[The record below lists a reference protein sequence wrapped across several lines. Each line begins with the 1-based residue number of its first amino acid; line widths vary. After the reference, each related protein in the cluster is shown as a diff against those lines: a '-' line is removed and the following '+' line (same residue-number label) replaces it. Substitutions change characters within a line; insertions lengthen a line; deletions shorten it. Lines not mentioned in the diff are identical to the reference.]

1 MAIIQ
6 ISKIIHRTGANV
18 DLPQLDEGEL
28 GFATDDRKLYIGN
41 DPNLYPALANGLTT
55 QTEILTEISS
65 INWSKIDGTG
75 NSTLN
80 FNEPIIDGQL
90 FVANNN
96 TWTNAGGPTGTLTID
111 LGDADNV
118 LLRGGLNGYVLTT
131 DGTGNL
137 SWQGSGVITYGIAN
151 VSKANPAVVTTT
163 GNNAVTTGV
172 AVTIFGV
179 SGMTQLP
186 TAGANGTNKFYAYKI
201 SSTTFSLYSD
211 VGLTAPVNSGGF
223 SPAIANTGNAV
234 VSFYQSGIG
243 LPGGSNTQIQ
253 FNDGFGTFGGSA
265 NYTFNKVTNTLRVV
279 GNANV
284 TNLNATSTINGNLN
298 GPIGVST
305 ANTGAFTTITTTST
319 ISASGNVNT
328 TGNVSV
334 LGNIVSSR
342 NITGNNVTISNNL
355 TTGNLSINGNIQSN
369 LIPNANVTYNLG
381 NNTNRWND
389 LYLAGNTVYLGNLTL
404 SVDANGLNIPANI
417 VASNANLGN
426 TVRANFITGTLT
438 SSSQPNITSIGALAN
453 LSVTGNVN
461 LGNVANVKL
470 SGGVAN
476 YVLTTDGSSNLSWQP
491 TQFIA
496 TPAAGGNRQVQ
507 FNDDDDLNGDGL
519 FQYNKTTN
527 TLAVPIITATT
538 VSVTGNVASANLSVS
553 TNLAANVISA
563 TGTIT
568 SANLNTGIISTTG
581 NITSSANVNAGSV
594 SASGNVNANRLNAN
608 LVGTGALTATG
619 NTQINGTL
627 SVGNTATF
635 SQNANISGN
644 LVVSGNITGNNITSN
659 SVTSPSIIGN
669 AANLG
674 NLSVTGNATINAAN
688 ISTNLNVTNTINA
701 TQVNANLTGI
711 MSNGTSNAQFTAIN
725 GSFAVSVGGN
735 PNVLT
740 VTNSSI
746 SAAGNIT
753 AAGAIAASNLIIS
766 GNANIASGNIN
777 ATGNINA
784 NSSIAANGNVNGNN
798 LNSTNNISA
807 AGNVTANNF
816 FGRIQGALANGNSNV
831 SIATANGNIVLTSGG
846 NSTLTVTPANITVS
860 GNTVIAG
867 NTTTINLTASGNIN
881 ANNVIATSNI
891 AANNLSLSGTI
902 TSGAIT
908 SNGLISTTGNVSAG
922 NLNITANSSIA
933 SGNLNVAGNITG
945 NNSNIA
951 NMYGNFISING
962 LANVVTLNAN
972 GSISS
977 TGNVTSAANVNA
989 NNASVGN
996 LITAGALTVTANV
1009 QGGNFNA
1016 SNAITAGGSL
1026 LVNSITSNTTISAG
1040 GNVSVTGNVAVA
1052 QAITATGN
1060 ISTSANLTVAVNAN
1074 VNGNL
1079 RVDGNVSSNLIPSA
1093 NNTYNLGTPTQR
1105 WQDLYLSNSTI
1116 YLGTTTL
1123 SANASGISI
1132 SGNVNSGN
1140 LSTGNI
1146 NATGVA
1152 SVVGVVASG
1161 NVLAGNVNAVTNATV
1176 GGSLIVTQWA
1186 NSGNITTTRV
1196 IANGNITTSA
1206 NLSVTGLTT
1215 VTGNVDAGNLITAGL
1230 VSATGNVDAGNL
1242 ITAGLV
1248 SATGNVDAGNLITAG
1263 LITSTGNITG
1273 GNILTAGAI
1282 SAAGNANVN
1291 VMYAASNIITAASL
1305 NANSGLVS
1313 SQTLKVTNNA
1323 NIGTANIT
1331 TVDSHLSPSGV
1342 TNWTLG
1348 APGSPWRAVYAG
1360 ANGVVISNVAIT
1372 SDGSNIEI
1380 PNVEIDIARVNSFV
1394 ATTSA
1399 NLGPIGNFKVTGGSN
1414 GQILRTDGTGNLSFI
1429 NPALIVLP
1437 VGTNTQ
1443 VQFNDND
1450 ALGASSSLTFNKTTS
1465 TLFATQITGNGIGIS
1480 NIAGAN
1486 VSGAVLSAVVAQ
1498 NVTACN
1504 QPNITSVGTLT
1515 SLSVSGNL
1523 SAGNA
1528 NLGNLAS
1535 ANFVSG
1541 ILTSTSQPNITLLGP
1556 LTGLTVSNITGQV
1569 NLAYTSDIQLGNIGN
1584 IHITGGANGQFLRT
1598 DGLGNLYWSVA
1609 QASRLDNGNSNI
1621 SIDLNGN
1628 ARFNIGGVANTIIIG
1643 RDNHYFTGTTFM
1655 PSLYV
1660 TNYANL
1666 GSVANVKITG
1676 GAGGQVLRTDGAGN
1690 LSWGQAPAAQ
1700 SLLNGGTSVILNPSG
1715 NIGFTVGGVSNV
1727 ITFTNT
1733 GMVGGRISGIT
1744 GLSATGLIQLGALSN
1759 IKIAGGG
1766 VGQVIITDGTGNL
1779 SFTAAPAPIS
1789 VINGSSNIVIDPSGS
1804 VITSIAGTPNVF
1816 VIANTGTTIAGK
1828 VEFSN
1833 VANVTIPGGNA
1844 NQVLTTDGT
1853 GNLSWA
1859 NPPAISF
1866 ISNGTSNLAIDL
1878 NSTIRIGATGTP
1890 NVVVISNT
1898 EMTTSNL
1905 VVTIGANLGYVANLK
1920 LLGGSNGQILIANG
1934 NSGNVEWTTFP
1945 PANLLDQGTSN
1956 VQVNNSNI
1964 VISANGVANV
1974 VNITQTGMT
1983 VTGNVNASRINL
1995 ANIANLKVSGGTS
2008 GQLITTDG
2016 AGNLSFS
2023 SLSNGAAI
2031 ENGTSNVRFSG
2042 VNGTI
2047 LLSVGG
2053 IGNVAIVTS
2062 SGINVAGVINAT
2074 TVNATSI
2081 QTSAGV
2087 TAGGPIIAGGLTST
2101 SGVSAADNINGNNVI
2116 ATSNVN
2122 AAAMSVTGTATIG
2135 NLVAI
2140 SNISADN
2147 LSATSNITSGNLT
2160 TGTVSATGIV
2170 ATGTISSTGNINA
2183 ANSLVTG
2190 TSSVTGNLIA
2200 GNISVIGTLSVPSF
2214 TVPDVNTSGNISA
2227 GGSVTAQNLFIAGT
2241 ANINAGNL
2249 SVSGTIAQA
2258 ATLSAGNLASPG
2270 TVSAAGSVT
2279 GGNIL
2284 TTGIISS
2291 SANIR
2296 APNAFIS
2303 TNANVGNV
2311 FATGTISAA
2320 GNIVGQNIIGN
2331 FTGAIA
2337 NGTSNIRA
2345 PIVNGPI
2352 TVSVGGIA
2360 NSLVVT
2366 NLGAN
2371 VLGYANIGGLITG
2384 ANLSI
2389 TGNITGANL
2398 NGNVF
2403 GSRFTNG
2410 NSNVTINA
2418 NSNVT
2423 VSVAG
2428 VANVLTVTN
2437 AGANIVGS
2445 ANITGAAVVGTG
2457 LTLNASNAAQRFNI
2471 NNAQTPA
2478 TNPMSIYHDGSG
2490 LYVAGTGYTY
2500 FAEGLTY
2507 FQNPASFRGSI
2518 RNDSGT
2524 LTVNASSQLNVANT
2538 TASTTTTNGALVIA
2552 GGVGIAGNLN
2562 IGGVLFGNITGATV
2576 NGFSVGYR
2584 GWPTSNPTTPY
2595 TPVLTD
2601 AGRQL
2606 VYAGAATLN
2615 IPLNSSVAYPI
2626 GTEFKITNNSAGV
2639 ITVTPILGVTLK
2651 LAGTSTV
2658 GTRSVGANGIATL
2671 TKAGTNTWF
2680 ITGAGVT

>member
-28 GFATDDRKLYIGN
+28 GFSTDERKLYIGN
-41 DPNLYPALANGLTT
+41 DPNLYPALANGITT
-55 QTEILTEISS
+55 QTEILTEIST
-65 INWSKIDGTG
+65 INWSKIDGTA

-80 FNEPIIDGQL
+80 LTEPIVDGQL

-96 TWTNAGGPTGTLTID
+96 VWTNAGGPTGTLTID

-151 VSKANPAVVTTT
+151 VSKANPAIVTTT

-201 SSTTFSLYSD
+201 SSNTFSLYSD
-211 VGLTAPVNSGGF
+211 SGLTAPVNSGGF

-234 VSFYQSGIG
+234 VSFYQTGIG
-243 LPGGSNTQIQ
+243 VPGGSNTQVQ
-253 FNDGFGTFGGSA
+253 FNDGFGVFGGAA

-298 GPIGVST
+298 GPIGVSG

-334 LGNIVSSR
+334 LGNIVSDR
-342 NITGNNVTISNNL
+342 NITGNNLTISNNL
-355 TTGNLSINGNIQSN
+355 TTGNLSINGNVQSN

-389 LYLAGNTVYLGNLTL
+389 LYLAGNSIFLGNLTL
-404 SVDANGLNIPANI
+404 SVDANGLNIPANV
-417 VASNANLGN
+417 VAANANLGN
-426 TVRANFITGTLT
+426 IVRANFITGTLT

-476 YVLTTDGSSNLSWQP
+476 YVLTTDGNSNLSWQS

-496 TPAAGGNRQVQ
+496 TPAAGPNAAVQ
-507 FNDDDDLNGDGL
+507 FNVDDAITGNSQFTYD
-519 FQYNKTTN
+519 YITTRL
-527 TLAVPIITATT
+527 TVPAISATT
-538 VSVTGNVASANLSVS
+538 VNVSGNTNTANLSVS
-553 TNLAANVISA
+553 TNLSANVISV

-568 SANLNTGIISTTG
+568 SANLNTGIISATG
-581 NITSSANVNAGSV
+581 NITSSANVNAV
-594 SASGNVNANRLNAN
+594 AISASGNVNANRINAN
-608 LVGTGALTATG
+608 LVGTGSLTATG
-619 NTQINGTL
+619 NAQINGTL
-627 SVGNTATF
+627 SVGNNATF

-644 LVVSGNITGNNITSN
+644 LIVLGNITGNNITSSN
-659 SVTSPSIIGN
+659 NFTADLITGD

-711 MSNGTSNAQFTAIN
+711 MLNGTSNAQFTAIN

-746 SAAGNIT
+746 SVAGNIT
-753 AAGAIAASNLIIS
+753 TAGNVAANNLTVS
-766 GNANIASGNIN
+766 SNANITSGNIN

-784 NSSIAANGNVNGNN
+784 NSSIVANGNISGNN
-798 LNSTNNISA
+798 LNVTNNISA
-807 AGNVTANNF
+807 AGNLTANNF

-867 NTTTINLTASGNIN
+867 NATTIGLSASGNVN
-881 ANNVIATSNI
+881 ANNVVVTSNI
-891 AANNLSLSGTI
+891 AGNNLSLSGTI

-951 NMYGNFISING
+951 NIYGNFISING

-972 GSISS
+972 GSIST
-977 TGNVTSAANVNA
+977 TGNVTSAANVVA

-1060 ISTSANLTVAVNAN
+1060 INTSANLTVAVNAN

-1079 RVDGNVSSNLIPSA
+1079 RVGGNVSSNLIPSA

-1123 SANASGISI
+1123 SANASGVTI
-1132 SGNVNSGN
+1132 SGNIDTANI
-1140 LSTGNI
+1140 STGNI

-1176 GGSLIVTQWA
+1176 GGSLTVTQWA
-1186 NSGNITTTRV
+1186 NSGNITTARV
-1196 IANGNITTSA
+1196 IASGNITTSA

-1215 VTGNVDAGNLITAGL
+1215 VTGNVDAGNLRTAGLITSTGNITGGNILTAGL
-1230 VSATGNVDAGNL
+1230 VSSTGNVNAGNL
-1242 ITAGLV
+1242 R
-1248 SATGNVDAGNLITAG
+1248 TAG

-1291 VMYAASNIITAASL
+1291 VMYAAGNIITAASL

-1313 SQTLKVTNNA
+1313 SQTLRVTNTA

-1342 TNWTLG
+1342 TNWNLG
-1348 APGSPWRAVYAG
+1348 APNSPWRAIYAG
-1360 ANGVVISNVAIT
+1360 ANGVIISNVAIT

-1380 PNVEIDIARVNSFV
+1380 PNAEINSARVNSFV

-1443 VQFNDND
+1443 VQFNDNGV
-1450 ALGASSSLTFNKTTS
+1450 LGASSSFTFNKTTS
-1465 TLFATQITGNGIGIS
+1465 TLFATQITGNGVGIS

-1486 VSGAVLSAVVAQ
+1486 VSGAVPSAVVAQ

-1528 NLGNLAS
+1528 NLGNLAT

-1541 ILTSTSQPNITLLGP
+1541 VLTSTSQPNVTSLGP

-1569 NLAYTSDIQLGNIGN
+1569 NLAYTSDIFLGNIGN
-1584 IHITGGANGQFLRT
+1584 LHITGGANGQFLRT
-1598 DGLGNLYWSVA
+1598 DGLGNLYWSIA
-1609 QASRLDNGNSNI
+1609 QASRLENGNSNI

-1628 ARFNIGGVANTIIIG
+1628 TRFNIGGVANTVIIG
-1643 RDNHYFTGTTFM
+1643 RDNHFFTGTTFM
-1655 PSLYV
+1655 PSLFV
-1660 TNYANL
+1660 TNLANL
-1666 GSVANVKITG
+1666 GNVGNVKITG
-1676 GAGGQVLRTDGAGN
+1676 GSGGQVLRTDGAGN
-1690 LSWGQAPAAQ
+1690 LTWGQAPAAQ

-1744 GLSATGLIQLGALSN
+1744 GLSATGLIQLGDLSN
-1759 IKIAGGG
+1759 VKITGGG
-1766 VGQVIITDGTGNL
+1766 VGQVIITDGAGNL

-1789 VINGSSNIVIDPSGS
+1789 VINGSSNIIVDPSGS
-1804 VITSIAGTPNVF
+1804 VRTSIAGTANVF

-1828 VEFSN
+1828 VTFSN

-1905 VVTIGANLGYVANLK
+1905 VVNIGANLGYAANLK

-2031 ENGTSNVRFSG
+2031 ESGTSNIRFG
-2042 VNGTI
+2042 GTNGPVLI
-2047 LLSVGG
+2047 SVGA
-2053 IGNVAIVTS
+2053 IANVANITN
-2062 SGINVAGVINAT
+2062 SGISVAGSVTALN
-2074 TVNATSI
+2074 VNATAMFSSTI
-2081 QTSAGV
+2081 STTGTV
-2087 TAGGPIIAGGLTST
+2087 TAANMFVNANLTVLSNAIIG
-2101 SGVSAADNINGNNVI
+2101 NINAG
-2116 ATSNVN
+2116 NVN
-2122 AAAMSVTGTATIG
+2122 FGNLTLTGNAAVG
-2135 NLVAI
+2135 NLVATA
-2140 SNISADN
+2140 NIGAGN
-2147 LSATSNITSGNLT
+2147 LSVTSNITSGNLT
-2160 TGTVSATGIV
+2160 TGTISATGIA
-2170 ATGTISSTGNINA
+2170 ATGTISSTGNVNA
-2183 ANSLVTG
+2183 ANSLITG
-2190 TSSVTGNLIA
+2190 TASVAGNIVANNISVTGALTA
-2200 GNISVIGTLSVPSF
+2200 PSF
-2214 TVPDVNTSGNISA
+2214 TIANFNTSGSISA
-2227 GGSVTAQNLFIAGT
+2227 GGSVTAQNLFINGT

-2258 ATLSAGNLASPG
+2258 ATLSAGNLTSPG
-2270 TVSAAGSVT
+2270 NISAAGNVT

-2284 TTGIISS
+2284 TSGIISS
-2291 SANIR
+2291 SANIQ
-2296 APNAFIS
+2296 APNAFIA

-2311 FATGTISAA
+2311 FATGTISAV
-2320 GNIVGQNIIGN
+2320 GNIVGLNIIGN

-2371 VLGYANIGGLITG
+2371 VLGYANIGGAITG
-2384 ANLSI
+2384 ANLSV

-2403 GSRFTNG
+2403 GLRHTNG
-2410 NSNVTINA
+2410 NSNVTVNA

-2423 VSVAG
+2423 ISVAG

-2437 AGANIVGS
+2437 AGANITGS

-2457 LTLNASNAAQRFNI
+2457 LTLNASNSAQRFNI

-2518 RNDSGT
+2518 RNDAGT

-2538 TASTTTTNGALVIA
+2538 TVSTTTTNGALVVA
-2552 GGVGIAGNLN
+2552 GGVGIGGNIN
-2562 IGGVLFGNITGATV
+2562 IGGVLSGNISSATV
-2576 NGFSVGYR
+2576 NGFAVGYR
-2584 GWPTSNPTTPY
+2584 DWPTSNPTTPY

-2601 AGRQL
+2601 AGRQF
-2606 VYAGAATLN
+2606 VYSGAATLN
-2615 IPLNSSVAYPI
+2615 IPLNASVAYPI
-2626 GTEFKITNNSAGV
+2626 GAEFKITNNSAGV
-2639 ITVTPILGVTLK
+2639 ITVTPISGVTLK
-2651 LAGTSTV
+2651 LAGTATV

-2671 TKAGTNTWF
+2671 TKAGTDTWF

>member
-28 GFATDDRKLYIGN
+28 GFSTDERKLYIGN
-41 DPNLYPALANGLTT
+41 DPNLYPALANGITT
-55 QTEILTEISS
+55 QTEILTEIST
-65 INWSKIDGTG
+65 INWSKIDGTA

-80 FNEPIIDGQL
+80 LTEPIVDGQL

-96 TWTNAGGPTGTLTID
+96 VWTNAGGPTGTLTID

-151 VSKANPAVVTTT
+151 VSKANPAIVTTT

-201 SSTTFSLYSD
+201 SSNTFSLYSD
-211 VGLTAPVNSGGF
+211 SGLTAPVNSGGF

-234 VSFYQSGIG
+234 VSFYQTGIG
-243 LPGGSNTQIQ
+243 VPGGSNTQVQ
-253 FNDGFGTFGGSA
+253 FNDGFGVFGGAA

-298 GPIGVST
+298 GPIGVSG

-334 LGNIVSSR
+334 LGNIVSDR
-342 NITGNNVTISNNL
+342 NITGNNLTISNNL
-355 TTGNLSINGNIQSN
+355 TTGNLSINGNVQSN

-389 LYLAGNTVYLGNLTL
+389 LYLAGNSIFLGNLTL
-404 SVDANGLNIPANI
+404 SVDANGLNIPANV
-417 VASNANLGN
+417 VAANANLGN
-426 TVRANFITGTLT
+426 IVRANFITGTLT

-476 YVLTTDGSSNLSWQP
+476 YVLTTDGNSNLSWQS

-496 TPAAGGNRQVQ
+496 TPAAGPNAAVQ
-507 FNDDDDLNGDGL
+507 FNVDDAITGNSQ
-519 FQYNKTTN
+519 FTYNYITTR
-527 TLAVPIITATT
+527 LSVPAISATT
-538 VSVTGNVASANLSVS
+538 VNVSGNTNTANLNVS
-553 TNLAANVISA
+553 TNLSANVISV
-563 TGTIT
+563 TGAIT
-568 SANLNTGIISTTG
+568 SANLNTGIISATG
-581 NITSSANVNAGSV
+581 NITSSANVNAGAV
-594 SASGNVNANRLNAN
+594 SASGNVNANRINAN
-608 LVGTGALTATG
+608 LVGTGSLTATG
-619 NTQINGTL
+619 NAQINGTL
-627 SVGNTATF
+627 SVGNNATF

-644 LVVSGNITGNNITSN
+644 LGVSGNITGNNITSSSN
-659 SVTSPSIIGN
+659 LTAASIIGD

-711 MSNGTSNAQFTAIN
+711 MLNGTSNAQFTAIN

-746 SAAGNIT
+746 SVAGNIT
-753 AAGAIAASNLIIS
+753 TAGNVAANNLTVS
-766 GNANIASGNIN
+766 SNANITSGNIN

-784 NSSIAANGNVNGNN
+784 NSTIAANGNVNGNN
-798 LNSTNNISA
+798 LNATNNISA

-816 FGRIQGALANGNSNV
+816 IGRIQGSVANGNSNI
-831 SIATANGNIVLTSGG
+831 SITTANGNIVLTSGG

-867 NTTTINLTASGNIN
+867 NATTIGLSASGNVN
-881 ANNVIATSNI
+881 ANNVVVTSNI
-891 AANNLSLSGTI
+891 AGNNLSLSGTI

-951 NMYGNFISING
+951 NIYGNFISING

-972 GSISS
+972 GSIST
-977 TGNVTSAANVNA
+977 TGNVTSAANVVA

-1060 ISTSANLTVAVNAN
+1060 INTSANLTVAVNAN

-1079 RVDGNVSSNLIPSA
+1079 RVGGNVSSNLIPSA

-1116 YLGTTTL
+1116 YLGSTTL
-1123 SANASGISI
+1123 SADAGGINV
-1132 SGNVNSGN
+1132 SGNIQSGN
-1140 LSTGNI
+1140 LITGNI

-1176 GGSLIVTQWA
+1176 GGSLTVTQWA
-1186 NSGNITTTRV
+1186 NSGNITTARV
-1196 IANGNITTSA
+1196 IASGNITTSA

-1215 VTGNVDAGNLITAGL
+1215 VTGNVDAGNLR
-1230 VSATGNVDAGNL
+1230 
-1242 ITAGLV
+1242 
-1248 SATGNVDAGNLITAG
+1248 TAG

-1291 VMYAASNIITAASL
+1291 VMYAAGNIITAASL

-1313 SQTLKVTNNA
+1313 SQTLRVTNTA

-1342 TNWTLG
+1342 TNWNLG
-1348 APGSPWRAVYAG
+1348 APNSPWRAIYAG
-1360 ANGVVISNVAIT
+1360 ANGVIISNVAIT

-1380 PNVEIDIARVNSFV
+1380 PNAEINSARVNSFV

-1443 VQFNDND
+1443 VQFNDNGV
-1450 ALGASSSLTFNKTTS
+1450 LGASSSFTFNKTTS
-1465 TLFATQITGNGIGIS
+1465 TLFATQITGNGVGIS

-1486 VSGAVLSAVVAQ
+1486 VSGAVPSAVVAQ

-1504 QPNITSVGTLT
+1504 QPNITSVGILT
-1515 SLSVSGNL
+1515 SLSVSGNITT
-1523 SAGNA
+1523 GNA

-1541 ILTSTSQPNITLLGP
+1541 VLTSTSQPNVTSLGP

-1584 IHITGGANGQFLRT
+1584 LHITGGANGQFLRT
-1598 DGLGNLYWSVA
+1598 DGLGNLYWSIA
-1609 QASRLDNGNSNI
+1609 QASRLENGSSNI

-1628 ARFNIGGVANTIIIG
+1628 TRFNIGGVANTVIIG
-1643 RDNHYFTGTTFM
+1643 RDNHFFTGTTFM
-1655 PSLYV
+1655 PSLFV
-1660 TNYANL
+1660 TNLANL
-1666 GSVANVKITG
+1666 GNVGNVKITG
-1676 GAGGQVLRTDGAGN
+1676 GSGGQVLRTDGAGN
-1690 LSWGQAPAAQ
+1690 LTWGQAPAAQ

-1744 GLSATGLIQLGALSN
+1744 GLSATGLIQLGDLSN
-1759 IKIAGGG
+1759 VKITGGG
-1766 VGQVIITDGTGNL
+1766 VGQVIITDGAGNL

-1789 VINGSSNIVIDPSGS
+1789 VINGSSNIIVDPSGS
-1804 VITSIAGTPNVF
+1804 VRTSIAGTANVF

-1828 VEFSN
+1828 VTFSN

-1905 VVTIGANLGYVANLK
+1905 VVNIGANLGYVANLK

-1934 NSGNVEWTTFP
+1934 NLGDVEWTTFP

-2031 ENGTSNVRFSG
+2031 ESGTSNIRFG
-2042 VNGTI
+2042 GTNGPVLI
-2047 LLSVGG
+2047 SVGG
-2053 IGNVAIVTS
+2053 IANVANVTS
-2062 SGINVAGVINAT
+2062 SGINVTGIVNATTINAT
-2074 TVNATSI
+2074 SM
-2081 QTSAGV
+2081 QTSAGF
-2087 TAGGPIIAGGLTST
+2087 TAGGTVTAANLHST
-2101 SGVSAADNINGNNVI
+2101 ANVSAAGNVLAGNVI

-2122 AAAMSVTGTATIG
+2122 AVGMSLSGNATVGNITATANIGAG
-2135 NLVAI
+2135 NLSV
-2140 SNISADN
+2140 
-2147 LSATSNITSGNLT
+2147 TSNITSGNLT
-2160 TGTVSATGIV
+2160 TGTISATGIA
-2170 ATGTISSTGNINA
+2170 ATGTISSTGNVNA
-2183 ANSLVTG
+2183 ANSLITG
-2190 TSSVTGNLIA
+2190 TASVAGNIVANNISVTGALTA
-2200 GNISVIGTLSVPSF
+2200 PSF
-2214 TVPDVNTSGNISA
+2214 TIANFNTSGSISA
-2227 GGSVTAQNLFIAGT
+2227 GGSVTAQNLFINGT

-2258 ATLSAGNLASPG
+2258 ATLSAGNLTSPG
-2270 TVSAAGSVT
+2270 NISAAGNVT

-2284 TTGIISS
+2284 TSGIISS
-2291 SANIR
+2291 SANIQ
-2296 APNAFIS
+2296 APNAFIA

-2311 FATGTISAA
+2311 FATGTISAV
-2320 GNIVGQNIIGN
+2320 GNIVGLNIIGN

-2371 VLGYANIGGLITG
+2371 VLGYANIGGAITG
-2384 ANLSI
+2384 ANLSV

-2398 NGNVF
+2398 NGNHF
-2403 GSRFTNG
+2403 GAGHING
-2410 NSNVTINA
+2410 NSNVTVNA

-2423 VSVAG
+2423 ISVAG

-2437 AGANIVGS
+2437 AGANITGS

-2457 LTLNASNAAQRFNI
+2457 LTLNASNSAQRFNI

-2518 RNDSGT
+2518 RNDSGI

-2538 TASTTTTNGALVIA
+2538 SVSTTTTDGALTVA

-2562 IGGVLFGNITGATV
+2562 IGGVLSGNITNATV
-2576 NGFSVGYR
+2576 NSFAVGYR
-2584 GWPTSNPTTPY
+2584 GWPSTNPTTPY
-2595 TPVLTD
+2595 TPVIAD

-2606 VYAGAATLN
+2606 IYAGAATLN

-2626 GTEFKITNNSAGV
+2626 GTEFKITNNGAGV
-2639 ITVTPILGVTLK
+2639 ITITPIAGVTLK
-2651 LAGTSTV
+2651 LAGSSST

-2671 TKAGTNTWF
+2671 TKAGTDTWF